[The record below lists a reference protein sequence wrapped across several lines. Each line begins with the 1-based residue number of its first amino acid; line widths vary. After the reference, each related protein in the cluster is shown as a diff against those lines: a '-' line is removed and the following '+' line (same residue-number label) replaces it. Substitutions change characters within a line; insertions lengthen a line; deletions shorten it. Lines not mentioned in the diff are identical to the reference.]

1 MVRLNA
7 FRLHG
12 GPDGTKVGG
21 LEQSAVLLAPLVEL
35 GYRAL
40 GLVSRD
46 QGRLIVEVSAVLD
59 TEAAI
64 LCFDVNFVGGEHE
77 LDETGGRNV
86 DSALFAGVGVEACRA
101 AGSLFQL
108 VEIVHGV
115 EGCREAGAL
124 FQLTPE
130 RVEGVVTVLRRL
142 TGAPSYRHIHGGH
155 LLAALA
161 RVLEVSDRKVV
172 PVAMNSD
179 VTRLESAT
187 YVQNPNVVLVRGGQ
201 IGGRRGYVGHGR
213 STRQA
218 GES

>member
-1 MVRLNA
+1 MRLNA

-12 GPDGTKVGG
+12 GPDGPKVGG
-21 LEQSAVLLAPLVEL
+21 LEQGAVLLAPLVEL
-35 GYRAL
+35 GHRAL
-40 GLVSRD
+40 GLVSGS

-59 TEAAI
+59 AEATV
-64 LCFDVNFVGGEHE
+64 LRFDVDFVGGEHE

-86 DSALFAGVGVEACRA
+86 DSALFTGVGVEACRA

-108 VEIVHGV
+108 IEIVHGV
-115 EGCREAGAL
+115 EGCCEASAL

-130 RVEGVVTVLRRL
+130 RVERVVTVLRRL
-142 TGAPSYRHIHGGH
+142 TGTPNYRHIHGGH

-161 RVLEVSDRKVV
+161 RVLEVGDREVV
-172 PVAMNSD
+172 AVAMNPN
-179 VTRLESAT
+179 VTCFEGAP
-187 YVQNPNVVLVRGGQ
+187 YIQNPNAVLVSGGQ
-201 IGGRRGYVGHGR
+201 TGGRRGYVGHGR